1 MITQDV
7 AQPVMSTDHK
17 LLGVEVLTRFQTDGL
32 NLFRSTSAEIMQG
45 WTIHERRVYLIDIRY
60 FITNEGGVFID
71 NKLFCSINIYF
82 STVLFLKHDAYVHTL
97 IKSLSHVN
105 FLFGG

>member
-32 NLFRSTSAEIMQG
+32 NLLRSTSAEIMQG
-45 WTIHERRVYLIDIRY
+45 
-60 FITNEGGVFID
+60 
-71 NKLFCSINIYF
+71 
-82 STVLFLKHDAYVHTL
+82 
-97 IKSLSHVN
+97 
-105 FLFGG
+105 